1 MRPYGR
7 VEQRESRYELR
18 VNCPVTLSVAVD
30 HSQFL
35 VLDRDSEIDVDAYDA
50 TAHANGLASWPGG
63 VAVFCDSHWTEAT
76 TVVMGLVETQP
87 AVELSAFDHVAVSG
101 LSCPSGELVL
111 CAPEETGIMERHVSI
126 PAGNYGLLACGDQ
139 FGNVDDYGD
148 NGNDTYSLML
158 WPCNE
163 LPATR
168 VLKNG
173 RPGT

>member
-1 MRPYGR
+1 MRPFGR

-35 VLDRDSEIDVDAYDA
+35 VRDRDSEIDVDAYDT
-50 TAHANGLASWPGG
+50 TAHTNGLASWPGG

-76 TVVMGLVETQP
+76 TVVISLLETQP
-87 AVELSAFDHVAVSG
+87 AVELSALDRIAIAG
-101 LSCPSGELVL
+101 LSCPSGELVIY
-111 CAPEETGIMERHVSI
+111 APEETGITERRVSL
-126 PAGNYGLLACGDQ
+126 PAGKYGLLVCGDQ
-139 FGNVDDYGD
+139 FGNGDQYGD
-148 NGNDTYSLML
+148 NGNDTYNLMV
-158 WPCNE
+158 WPCTE

-168 VLKNG
+168 ALKNG